1 LEDEEEEIRV
11 LADGSQKRE
20 GEREITKKKKTI
32 YTVVIFMSKNIII
45 FLFGIVDFLYI
56 SP

>member
-20 GEREITKKKKTI
+20 GERGEEIR
-32 YTVVIFMSKNIII
+32 VFE
-45 FLFGIVDFLYI
+45 IVEI
-56 SP
+56 SGNDIMLKR